1 MFCSHV
7 GENCWGNSISIH
19 VESKISRHGKDQ
31 RLQNGTFW
39 VCVCMACRPGVGQ
52 HSHVTRS
59 QHVGLH
65 VGPATVISNT
75 MFAGL
80 QTACRLDVG
89 WMSAGCRPVSAMRFP
104 LQPFLALCKPK
115 TPPWDLCASVV
126 VPRGCSFRLPVLT
139 KLHKAQ
145 KKAAAKV
152 IHVLKN
158 T

>member
-1 MFCSHV
+1 MFQLGWSWIILTFNSRLVRFCLFFVCKGVCFVATLGKTV
-7 GENCWGNSISIH
+7 GETLYPFMLNQKSHDMERI
-19 VESKISRHGKDQ
+19 KD
-31 RLQNGTFW
+31 
-39 VCVCMACRPGVGQ
+39 CKVCMACRPGVGQ

-115 TPPWDLCASVV
+115 TPP
-126 VPRGCSFRLPVLT
+126 
-139 KLHKAQ
+139 
-145 KKAAAKV
+145 
-152 IHVLKN
+152 
-158 T
+158 